1 MLTMSP
7 ESRTPQDSFDEKEAL
22 QRQISEYVG
31 AISIA
36 DITSPEDA
44 YRLRLEL
51 AALRTSGAGYRR
63 QVRTSSQTEADIV

>member
-22 QRQISEYVG
+22 KRQIGEYVG

-36 DITSPEDA
+36 DITSPDEA
-44 YRLRLEL
+44 HRLRTEL
-51 AALRTSGAGYRR
+51 AALRMNGVSYRR
-63 QVRTSSQTEADIV
+63 FAHTPSQTEEDIV